1 MADRQCWCD
10 FKTVRNR
17 TRGIWANRIWSKK
30 LSRYSDGFFGRIS
43 QDRQRRKFR
52 SCKNTDGEP
61 TAGLGTHI
69 FCCRT
74 GPDVPLPALTNFIRI
89 PCNSGVRFRRQ
100 SLGLDAATPDRAPI
114 LGRRSTDCYP
124 PRWSARQ
131 PGLGNTLRSVLPY
144 CTSWRILGPAC
155 LRIPN
160 RLVAARPLKDLE
172 LRSRGLL
179 RKTDVEVGS
188 HHRFMGRNGGLANS
202 DFAEAH
208 FFRRTVSRSR
218 DRRPRRWHRHF
229 HPLWR

>member
-114 LGRRSTDCYP
+114 LGWRPTDYYR

-131 PGLGNTLRSVLPY
+131 PGLGNALRSVLPQ
-144 CTSWRILGPAC
+144 CSSWRILRPAC

-160 RLVAARPLKDLE
+160 RVVTACAFQDLE
-172 LRSRGLL
+172 PWSCGLL
-179 RKTDVEVGS
+179 RTTDVEVGS
-188 HHRFMGRNGGLANS
+188 HHRFMGRNGRLANS
-202 DFAEAH
+202 YFAQAY
-208 FFRRTVSRSR
+208 FFWRTVSRSR
-218 DRRPRRWHRHF
+218 DRRPWRRNRH
-229 HPLWR
+229 